1 MKDTP
6 GNRAEYGMVA
16 DGHGF
21 EDSPDCE
28 RISGGVNSKG
38 SRAVAIGR
46 QANMLQWG
54 FYGAPDRM
62 TESARRAFLNA
73 IVYMRRFDGD
83 APVVQKRSVGRSW
96 LQQYLEML
104 AGLSEADR
112 GQRGENSLAAYLLRN
127 FPAELTQ
134 DKVDVARLQRWYDDN
149 AEYLVGND
157 SHAVAVDADLQRLH
171 LSNRKPEFL
180 DWLLQHLDKDSADA
194 TDAQALQLAHK
205 YLDADAN
212 ADGATLAKWI
222 RSNRQFLFFSDTGG
236 YRWFVDRNAQRRV
249 QTR

>member
-1 MKDTP
+1 MADTK

-46 QANMLQWG
+46 QANMLLWG

-62 TESARRAFLNA
+62 TSSAQRAFLNA

-83 APVVQKRSVGRSW
+83 APLVQKRSVGRSW

-104 AGLSEADR
+104 AGLGAKDLAD
-112 GQRGENSLAAYLLRN
+112 RGENSLARYLLGQ

-134 DKVDVARLQRWYDDN
+134 GKVDLARLQRWYDDHV
-149 AEYLVGND
+149 EYMVGND
-157 SHAVAVDADLQRLH
+157 SRAFVVDADLQRLQ
-171 LSNRKPEFL
+171 LSNRKPELL
-180 DWLLQHLDKDSADA
+180 DWLLQKLDADP

-205 YLDADAN
+205 YLDADAK
-212 ADGATLAKWI
+212 ADGTALAKWI
-222 RSNRQFLFFSDTGG
+222 RSNRPFLFFSDTGG
-236 YRWFVDRNAQRRV
+236 YRWFVDRNAQRRA